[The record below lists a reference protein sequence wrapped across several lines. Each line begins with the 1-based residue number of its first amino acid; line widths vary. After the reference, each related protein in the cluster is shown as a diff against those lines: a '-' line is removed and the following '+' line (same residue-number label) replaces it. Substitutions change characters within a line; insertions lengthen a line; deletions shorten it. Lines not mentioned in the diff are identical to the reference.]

1 MEEPLQDLWK
11 IRLDRQQWPLIGSNI
26 PGDGNGY
33 NDQLS
38 FELPHHRLRNE
49 DDPYRGFWLYTYYFQ
64 NLSAFLNPSFGN
76 GKKFIA
82 EGLRVDGCTE
92 NYLRTFFR
100 YLDPYNDWRRID
112 LGRELGDWSER
123 LVSNGRVI
131 FEFVSWFDNE
141 DDIFYGYQLQ
151 YLPSDRCKVNQ
162 EFVIF
167 TGPEELEDGTLQ
179 ERTITIPRS
188 KCIVIEWPKE
198 RGGYNGYTETVQ
210 NVLAMGDI
218 HGNWKNLM
226 DEPGKIMEN
235 TTNWEFA
242 FEKAL
247 AHWGTHSPNKLTTEF
262 YKESVFFTYKGT
274 LIYCLLSCI
283 NGFEQI
289 FALLNEQLNEQ
300 ARIVFNHQ
308 LADAGKLS
316 ELQKRWHEGDLSFKE
331 ANKFLVF

>member
-1 MEEPLQDLWK
+1 MAEPSQDLWK
-11 IRLDRQQWPLIGSNI
+11 IRLDRQKWPLIGSNI

-38 FELPHHRLRNE
+38 FELPHHRLRHD
-49 DDPYRGFWLYTYYFQ
+49 DDPYRGFWLYTFYFQ
-64 NLSAFLNPSFGN
+64 HLSAFLSPSFGN

-82 EGLRVDGCTE
+82 EGLSVDGCSE

-100 YLDPYNDWRRID
+100 YLDPYNDWRMID

-123 LVSNGRVI
+123 LVYNGRLI
-131 FEFVSWFDNE
+131 FEFVSWFDNKQG
-141 DDIFYGYQLQ
+141 IFYGYQLQ
-151 YLPSDRCKVNQ
+151 YLPSERCEVNDD
-162 EFVIF
+162 FVIF

-179 ERTITIPRS
+179 EKTVEIPRA
-188 KCIVIEWPKE
+188 KCIIIEWPNE
-198 RGGYNGYTETVQ
+198 RGGFKGYTDTVQ
-210 NVLAMGDI
+210 KVLKMGDI
-218 HGNWKNLM
+218 HGNWKDLM
-226 DEPGKIMEN
+226 DEPGKLMEN

-247 AHWGTHSPNKLTTEF
+247 SHWGTHSPNELTTEF

-289 FALLNEQLNEQ
+289 FAILNQQLDENGKV
-300 ARIVFNHQ
+300 VFKHP
-308 LADAGKLS
+308 LVDTAKLS
-316 ELQKRWHEGDLSFKE
+316 DLEKRWRDGNLSFKE
-331 ANKFLVF
+331 ANEFLVF